1 MSVGKIF
8 KVLIIVVACV
18 ILGAVILNVLLP
30 NATQGMINAVENT
43 IYNATGLQLD
53 FNGDGTVSQTEVG
66 SQVNSGKSKLQ
77 DDNGDEGTAGQV
89 KGYN

>member
-53 FNGDGTVSQTEVG
+53 FNGDGTVSKTEVG
-66 SQVNSGKSKLQ
+66 KQVNSGKSKIQ
-77 DDNGDEGTAGQV
+77 ADNGNEGAAGQV
-89 KGYN
+89 QGYQ